1 MDFFGIIAVPL
12 GYLMRWIY
20 QLIPEYFLALF
31 VFTLVCRL
39 LMFPLHLKQQKGQA
53 DRARLQPRLDRLQK
67 KYGQDP
73 RKLQQKQQELYEK
86 EGVSQFAG
94 CLPSLVSMVLLF
106 GVIGVIYKPLTYLHQ
121 VPTEVITACQE
132 AVTLQEV
139 PKDATAEE
147 KAAIEAVNK
156 NKVDKQQLQGYYG
169 ELRMMDLLEKNK
181 DDALAKLEKLKLDD
195 KELGDEGAQQYYDMI
210 LDAKG
215 DFVYGDLSLLNQP
228 WDAEKAFGGI
238 NLLWL
243 IPLLSGLTAFGS
255 TLLSMHYNKALTARS
270 DGTKVPGQ
278 GCTSG
283 MMYVM
288 PLFSVYIAFVVPCGV
303 GIYWIFSNLLALAQS
318 FVLNKI
324 YNPAKIRAQAEAEYQ
339 ERRRKKA
346 EEKRR
351 LAESR
356 RREQQENAKA
366 ANEEKEVE
374 KKPKEK
380 KLTAAQRNAL
390 AEKAAEATVE
400 EAAEEVAPAEEAV
413 AETVD
418 NSEEG

>member
-20 QLIPEYFLALF
+20 QFVQEYFLALF
-31 VFTLVCRL
+31 LFTLVCRL

-73 RKLQQKQQELYEK
+73 RKLQQKQSELFEK
-86 EGVSQFAG
+86 EGVSQLAG

-121 VPTEVITACQE
+121 MPTQVITACQE

-139 PKDATAEE
+139 PKDATAEQ
-147 KAAIEAVNK
+147 KAEIEAANK
-156 NKVDKQQLQGYYG
+156 HKIDKQQLQGYYG
-169 ELRMMDLLEKNK
+169 ELRVMGLLEENK
-181 DDALAKLEKLKLDD
+181 EDALVNLNKLD
-195 KELGDEGAQQYYDMI
+195 KEVLGDLTAEQYYNKV
-210 LDAKG
+210 LEAKN
-215 DFVYGDLSLLNQP
+215 DFVYGDLSLLSQP

-238 NLLWL
+238 SLLWL
-243 IPLLSGLTAFGS
+243 IPLLSGLTAFAS

-303 GIYWIFSNLLALAQS
+303 GVYWIFSNILALVQS
-318 FVLNKI
+318 FILNKI

-346 EEKRR
+346 AEKQR

-366 ANEEKEVE
+366 ANEEKAET
-374 KKPKEK
+374 KQPKEK
-380 KLTAAQRNAL
+380 KMTAAQRNELAEKEAKE
-390 AEKAAEATVE
+390 AEKAAEE
-400 EAAEEVAPAEEAV
+400 PAVTE
-413 AETVD
+413 D
-418 NSEEG
+418 NEGNEEG